1 MKIAVVGLGGT
12 GSAALRHLARSGHQ
26 VVGYEQFHIGHV
38 HGSSHGESR
47 MIRYTYPDLL
57 YTQLVGDAYRLWDK
71 LEKDAQEELFVR
83 CGGLYFGHKD
93 NPDIAAT
100 ERSLIDAQLPYDRLN
115 AEEIKVKYPAFQ
127 LQPDEVALYQ
137 KDSGFLRATRCV
149 QANIR
154 LAKAYGAIVHERTPV
169 IEIVSSSENGKILVR
184 CSSDDT
190 IDEEFDRVIVT
201 AGPWMSRLFK
211 DLNLPLRLT
220 RQQIVYLNINDH
232 EEYFQADGTFPVW
245 IDCDANN
252 CYGFPSDGQIEGIK
266 LASDDLGE
274 TITDL
279 DAHRRPVDD
288 DYIDQMRQYAEKR
301 FPNLGKNVTHSQ
313 TCIYTNTPNADF
325 IIDHVPNQPNIFL
338 VSGCSGHGFK
348 FTILLGKIIAMLAI
362 GDEKYERDLSRF
374 QIASFKSFIETAGA
388 NFLCRRI

>member
-26 VVGYEQFHIGHV
+26 VVGYEQFHIGHA

-47 MIRYTYPDLL
+47 LIRYTYPDLF
-57 YTQLVGDAYRLWDK
+57 YTQLVADAYQLWNE
-71 LEKDAQEELFVR
+71 LEKDAQEQLFVR

-100 ERSLIDAQLPYDRLN
+100 ERSLIDAQLPYDRFN
-115 AEEIKVKYPAFQ
+115 AEEIKLKYPAFK

-137 KDSGFLRATRCV
+137 QDSGFLRATRCV

-154 LAKAYGAIVHERTPV
+154 LAKAHGAIVHERTPV

-201 AGPWMSRLFK
+201 AGPWMNHLFK

-245 IDCDANN
+245 IDSDANY
-252 CYGFPSDGQIEGIK
+252 YGFPSDGQIDGIK
-266 LASDDLGE
+266 LASDNLGE

-279 DAHRRPVDD
+279 DAHRPPVDD
-288 DYIDQMRQYAEKR
+288 VYIDQMRQYAEKR

-325 IIDHVPNQPNIFL
+325 IIDHVPGQPNVFL

-362 GDEKYERDLSRF
+362 GDEKYERDLNRF
-374 QIASFKSFIETAGA
+374 QIASFKSFIESVNA
-388 NFLCRRI
+388 NLLYKRY

>member
-57 YTQLVGDAYRLWDK
+57 YTQLVGDAYRLWDE
-71 LEKDAQEELFVR
+71 LEKDAQEQLFVP

-127 LQPDEVALYQ
+127 LEPDEVALYQ

-154 LAKAYGAIVHERTPV
+154 LAKAYGAIVHEQTPV